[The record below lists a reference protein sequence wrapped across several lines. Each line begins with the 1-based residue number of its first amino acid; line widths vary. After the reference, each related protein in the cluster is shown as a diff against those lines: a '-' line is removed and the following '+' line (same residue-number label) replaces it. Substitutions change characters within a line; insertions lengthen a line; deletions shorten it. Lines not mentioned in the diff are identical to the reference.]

1 MQCDELWSFV
11 DDRGK
16 QQWVCLALDAETP
29 EVVGVYVGAR
39 EEAAARKLWES
50 LPQSIAK
57 ARYALRASCLRHITY
72 TDFWAAY
79 ATVLPSQRHQV
90 VDQDTGKTSYMERF
104 NYTQR
109 VSRLVRKTLSFSTS
123 LENHIGAIWYFV
135 HFYHA
140 SLLV

>member
-11 DDRGK
+11 DDRGN

-29 EVVGVYVGAR
+29 EVVGVYVSTQIV
-39 EEAAARKLWES
+39 ES

-57 ARYALRASCLRHITY
+57 ARYALRASCLRHIAY

-104 NYTQR
+104 NHTQR

>member
-11 DDRGK
+11 DDRGN
-16 QQWVCLALDAETP
+16 QQWVCLALDAENQRWWAFTS
-29 EVVGVYVGAR
+29 
-39 EEAAARKLWES
+39 ARKLWES
-50 LPQSIAK
+50 LSQSIAK
-57 ARYALRASCLRHITY
+57 ARYALRASCLRHIAY

>member
-16 QQWVCLALDAETP
+16 QQWVCLGLDAETP
-29 EVVGVYVGAR
+29 EVVGVYVSTQIV
-39 EEAAARKLWES
+39 ES

-57 ARYALRASCLRHITY
+57 ARYALRASCLRHIAY

-90 VDQDTGKTSYMERF
+90 VDQDTGKTSY
-104 NYTQR
+104 
-109 VSRLVRKTLSFSTS
+109 
-123 LENHIGAIWYFV
+123 I
-135 HFYHA
+135 
-140 SLLV
+140 